1 MILNIDDLI
10 VNLDEVYL
18 IKFFKNEPSKVNFLL
33 TSKNN
38 LQIKNLSKEKM
49 QKLIDAIPEKDFLK
63 LRLEAYDSNHK
74 KIFMFVKKSEVI
86 VVRKAK
92 DSGEMILKQAI
103 VSFEYKHDLQYETI
117 ISNLFGTEMTC
128 L

>member
-1 MILNIDDLI
+1 
-10 VNLDEVYL
+10 
-18 IKFFKNEPSKVNFLL
+18 
-33 TSKNN
+33 
-38 LQIKNLSKEKM
+38 
-49 QKLIDAIPEKDFLK
+49 
-63 LRLEAYDSNHK
+63 
-74 KIFMFVKKSEVI
+74 MFVKKSEVI

-128 L
+128 I